1 MYQHAQEY
9 FEQHGNLSF
18 PYNDKRYKKL
28 STWIQNKKRGY
39 YGKGSCRLT
48 EDKVEQLQAI
58 GAIPY
63 DTDEHEESLE
73 DKLQSLAKKKKQ
85 TSQLVEDYQNL
96 QQKTSQDKGVE
107 K

>member
-1 MYQHAQEY
+1 MTE
-9 FEQHGNLSF
+9 EQ
-18 PYNDKRYKKL
+18 
-28 STWIQNKKRGY
+28 
-39 YGKGSCRLT
+39 
-48 EDKVEQLQAI
+48 VEQLRAI
-58 GAIPY
+58 GVIQDDDA
-63 DTDEHEESLE
+63 EHRESLEELE

>member
-1 MYQHAQEY
+1 MTE
-9 FEQHGNLSF
+9 EQ
-18 PYNDKRYKKL
+18 
-28 STWIQNKKRGY
+28 
-39 YGKGSCRLT
+39 
-48 EDKVEQLQAI
+48 VEQLRAI
-58 GAIPY
+58 GVIQDDDA
-63 DTDEHEESLE
+63 ENRESLEELE

>member
-1 MYQHAQEY
+1 MKNMGIFQFHKIKKEY
-9 FEQHGNLSF
+9 KQLAN
-18 PYNDKRYKKL
+18 
-28 STWIQNKKRGY
+28 WIRNKKSGY

-48 EDKVEQLQAI
+48 EEQVEQLQAI

-73 DKLQSLAKKKKQ
+73 ELENKLQSLAKKKKQ
-85 TSQLVEDYQNL
+85 TSQLVEDYEKL

>member
-1 MYQHAQEY
+1 MTE
-9 FEQHGNLSF
+9 EQ
-18 PYNDKRYKKL
+18 
-28 STWIQNKKRGY
+28 
-39 YGKGSCRLT
+39 
-48 EDKVEQLQAI
+48 VEQLRAI
-58 GAIPY
+58 GVIQDDDA
-63 DTDEHEESLE
+63 ENRESLQELE